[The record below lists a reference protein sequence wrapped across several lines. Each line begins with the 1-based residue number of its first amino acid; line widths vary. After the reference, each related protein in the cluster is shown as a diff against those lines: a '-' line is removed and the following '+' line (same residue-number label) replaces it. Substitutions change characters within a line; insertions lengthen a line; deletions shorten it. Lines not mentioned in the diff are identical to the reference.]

1 MTHTRKYKIQTAIR
15 VTVLWLFALICLAPF
30 YVALCYAFKSK
41 AEFAKTKLAFPTSL
55 YLQNFVDALELK
67 NYFNSVKN
75 SAIVAVCVVFL
86 IVIICSMSAYIITRK
101 NNKVYN
107 FIFYFFQMVILIP
120 FQTIMFPLYR
130 ELYNIHA
137 LSTLWGLILA
147 ELGVYMGYY
156 IFLYSGFI
164 KSVPVALEEAARID
178 GCDRY
183 QVFIRIVF
191 PLLKPITMTVV
202 VLCFLASWNDFF
214 LPLIMVQKD
223 SVKTLPLMQFFFF
236 GEYTSNISLAF
247 AASILAMIPAVVV
260 YFCAQ
265 KYIVAGM
272 TAGAVKT

>member
-1 MTHTRKYKIQTAIR
+1 MIHTRKYKILTVIR
-15 VTVLWLFALICLAPF
+15 ITSLLFFALICLAPF
-30 YVALCYAFKSK
+30 YVAICYAFKSK
-41 AEFAKTKLAFPTSL
+41 TEFAKTKLAFPTSI
-55 YLQNFVDALELK
+55 YFQNFVDAFKLK
-67 NYFNSVKN
+67 NYFNSVMN
-75 SAIVAVCVVFL
+75 SAIVAVAVVFL

-101 NNKVYN
+101 NNKMYN

-120 FQTIMFPLYR
+120 FQTIMFPLYK
-130 ELYNIHA
+130 ELSGMHA
-137 LSTLWGLILA
+137 LSTLWGLIFT

-156 IFLYSGFI
+156 IFLYAGFI
-164 KSVPVALEEAARID
+164 KSVPIALEEAARID

-191 PLLKPITMTVV
+191 PLLKPITMTVI

-214 LPLIMVQKD
+214 LPLIIVQKD

-247 AASILAMIPAVVV
+247 AASLLSMIPAVIV

-272 TAGAVKT
+272 TAGAVKS